1 VTGWRP
7 DLVLLPGMLGDV
19 TAWDD
24 VAALLCADASIR
36 TCRLEFDDDVRD
48 LAAGVLAEAPPFF
61 AMAGHSFGAIVGLEM
76 QRQAPSRVL
85 SVAVVNGSA
94 RGPNDAQLAAWA
106 AWHERTEHGEFAAV
120 VEELALA
127 TLPEERR
134 GDAALVR
141 RSAAMGH
148 AIGPEAFVR
157 QLTAQQMRPDS
168 LASLPGIG
176 VPTLV
181 VSSELDQVCP
191 PALQQEIVD
200 HVPGARLV
208 TLAATGHMSPL
219 ENPAGVATALR
230 TWLRF
235 LAFMGGPR
243 HGHDG
248 VDDSP
253 A

>member
-1 VTGWRP
+1 
-7 DLVLLPGMLGDV
+7 MLGDV

-36 TCRLEFDDDVRD
+36 TCRLEFDDNVRD
-48 LAAGVLAEAPPFF
+48 LSAGVLAEAPPFF
-61 AMAGHSFGAIVGLEM
+61 AVAGHSFGAIVALEM

-85 SVAVVNGSA
+85 SLAVVNGSA
-94 RGPNDAQLAAWA
+94 RGPNDAQLTAWA
-106 AWHERTEHGEFAAV
+106 AWRERTERGEFAAV

-127 TLPEERR
+127 TLPEHRR

-141 RSAAMGH
+141 RNAAMGH
-148 AIGPEAFVR
+148 GIGPDAFVR
-157 QLTAQQMRPDS
+157 QLTAQQSRPDS

-191 PALQQEIVD
+191 PALQQEIVE
-200 HVPGARLV
+200 HVPDARLV

-219 ENPAGVATALR
+219 ENPAGVANALR
-230 TWLRF
+230 AWLRPP
-235 LAFMGGPR
+235 AFMGGP
-243 HGHDG
+243 GHRDDG
-248 VDDSP
+248 VDHPP